1 MNGSVYVDNW
11 RKLHDAGY
19 FSKHGHYSGWPID
32 DGSIL
37 KELKHYVGIYLDD
50 DVLEIGCGYGRLM
63 ISIADHVHSITGV
76 DLHEAPLKRARE
88 LLRLKQNATVILNDG
103 MSLPFEDGM
112 FSLVF
117 SSSSFQHMPRS
128 IVRGYFKE
136 TARILRSGGRACIQ
150 MLAAP
155 AGRTRIDPSL
165 IAEQSVGWTSEQI
178 IAAADGIDM
187 HSRIQ
192 TSDGK
197 SLLFIGSVS

>member
-1 MNGSVYVDNW
+1 MNSSVYVDNW
-11 RKLHDAGY
+11 RTLHDDGY
-19 FSKHGHYSGWPID
+19 FHKHRHYAGWPID

-37 KELKHYVGIYLDD
+37 KELTHYVGIYPTD

-63 ISIADHVHSITGV
+63 ISIADHVHSITGI

-88 LLRLKQNATVILNDG
+88 LLRLKRNAKVILNDG
-103 MSLPFEDGM
+103 MSLPFEDGA
-112 FSLVF
+112 FTLVY

-128 IVRGYFKE
+128 IVRDYFRE
-136 TARILRSGGRACIQ
+136 TARVLRSGGRACIQ

-155 AGRTRIDPSL
+155 AGGTWIDPSL
-165 IAEQSVGWTSEQI
+165 IAEQSIGWTSEQI

-187 HSRIQ
+187 HVKVQ

-197 SLLFIGSVS
+197 SLLLIGSMS

>member
-1 MNGSVYVDNW
+1 MSDKRCIENW
-11 RKLHDAGY
+11 QQLHTAGY
-19 FSKHGHYSGWPID
+19 FDNHPHYAGWPID
-32 DGSIL
+32 DGSIV
-37 KELKHYVGIYLDD
+37 KELKYYVDIYPDD

-88 LLRLKQNATVILNDG
+88 LLRLKRNAKVILNDG
-103 MSLPFEDGM
+103 MSLPFEDGT

-128 IVRGYFKE
+128 IVRNYLIE
-136 TARILRSGGRACIQ
+136 TARVLKSGGRACIQ

-165 IAEQSVGWTSEQI
+165 IQEQSVGWTSEQI
-178 IAAADGIDM
+178 IAAADGIGM

-192 TSDGK
+192 TSDEK